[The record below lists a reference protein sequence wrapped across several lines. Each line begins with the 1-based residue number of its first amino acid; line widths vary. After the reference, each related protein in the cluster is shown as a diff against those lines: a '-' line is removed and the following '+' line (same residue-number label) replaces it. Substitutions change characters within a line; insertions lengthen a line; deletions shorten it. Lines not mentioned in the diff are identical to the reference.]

1 MAKDDDKVKDDVKD
15 DADTADRDEAEDKA
29 ETKDAAE
36 EKSAKSEEEAE
47 EKAEAKDED
56 DGDEDEEN
64 AEAKDEDDGDEDEED
79 EEPSAASKD
88 DEDED
93 EDEEVAAASPK
104 SDRVVGASPARSAE
118 VHSEAYDEGEAA
130 LSEHA
135 HDELAHITP
144 VSLLFK
150 IWAALMV
157 FTILTVAASYIDFGG
172 QGNLVVSLIIATIK
186 ASLVVVFFM
195 HLRWDRRFHALT
207 FLSGF
212 LFVILFIGLAL
223 TDRAEY
229 QPMIKAYQ
237 DAQSGQSGLRLGPQP

>member
-1 MAKDDDKVKDDVKD
+1 MAKDEDKVKKDDVKD
-15 DADTADRDEAEDKA
+15 DADSEREETTDEESKAADKA
-29 ETKDAAE
+29 E
-36 EKSAKSEEEAE
+36 
-47 EKAEAKDED
+47 KDEATADSKDEAGD
-56 DGDEDEEN
+56 DPDEAGEDE
-64 AEAKDEDDGDEDEED
+64 ATTD
-79 EEPSAASKD
+79 SK

-93 EDEEVAAASPK
+93 EDEDEAAAAPR
-104 SDRVVGASPARSAE
+104 SDRVVGASPANAAE
-118 VHSEAYDEGEAA
+118 VHGEAYSEAEAVA
-130 LSEHA
+130 LSEDA

-150 IWAALMV
+150 VWAALMV
-157 FTILTVAASYIDFGG
+157 FTVLTVAASYIDFGG
-172 QGNLVVSLIIATIK
+172 QTNLVVAMLIATAK

-237 DAQSGQSGLRLGPQP
+237 DAQAKVHGGVRLGPQP